1 MLQVSPG
8 FVFLTGKADDQRP
21 VPVLPE
27 TACSQ
32 SLILSGYLLCLGAD
46 CDVSAAVRGI
56 EIRVCIVL
64 MSGFFPVA
72 VGGCFPI
79 SDVYFIMEDDIP
91 WWLSFSCSR
100 VCTV

>member
-1 MLQVSPG
+1 MTSVRSRCCQTLLAHSPSS
-8 FVFLTGKADDQRP
+8 FPD
-21 VPVLPE
+21 
-27 TACSQ
+27 
-32 SLILSGYLLCLGAD
+32 LLRLGAD

-56 EIRVCIVL
+56 EIRVRIVL

>member
-1 MLQVSPG
+1 MTSVRSRCCQTLALAHSPSS
-8 FVFLTGKADDQRP
+8 FPD
-21 VPVLPE
+21 
-27 TACSQ
+27 
-32 SLILSGYLLCLGAD
+32 LLCLGAD

-100 VCTV
+100 LCTV